1 MKSNRAIVSSACL
14 SVILAAASVA
24 FSTSA
29 DAAVTCRPR
38 IDGEGF
44 GSRVFGQGTG
54 VARENAVIEWSH
66 NATIRFGLKFSNI
79 ALAQQVRYDC
89 AGGTVMQAKCVV
101 AGIPCAQTADV
112 PARKGKRKKRRARR

>member
-1 MKSNRAIVSSACL
+1 MTWNRAIVSSACL
-14 SVILAAASVA
+14 TAILAGTSIA
-24 FSTSA
+24 FATAA

-38 IDGEGF
+38 IDGEGL

-66 NATIRFGLKFSNI
+66 NATIRFGDKFSNI

-89 AGGTVMQAKCVV
+89 GGGTVMQAKCVV
-101 AGIPCAQTADV
+101 AAIPCAQTADR
-112 PARKGKRKKRRARR
+112 PTRKKKKRRARR